1 MPLPMPRKKRSSHLR
16 ELTET
21 RANAAGEIRHYERI
35 LAEVQELLAIA
46 RSDLAACD
54 RLIRKYDV
62 RLDPTRIKPVRA
74 RTQYGGS
81 GRLRKAIVQV
91 LREVYPGNLTT
102 SQIAIEIQLQFGI
115 EFATPFERKRWFDNS
130 LTRALRA
137 MLRDGIV
144 ERLHNPRVNTG
155 EAGRWRVRS
164 SSGPSADHLL
174 EQLVA
179 LGAPVDEPEEG
190 SD

>member
-1 MPLPMPRKKRSSHLR
+1 MPRKKRSSHLR

-74 RTQYGGS
+74 RTQY
-81 GRLRKAIVQV
+81 
-91 LREVYPGNLTT
+91 
-102 SQIAIEIQLQFGI
+102 
-115 EFATPFERKRWFDNS
+115 
-130 LTRALRA
+130 
-137 MLRDGIV
+137 
-144 ERLHNPRVNTG
+144 
-155 EAGRWRVRS
+155 
-164 SSGPSADHLL
+164 
-174 EQLVA
+174 
-179 LGAPVDEPEEG
+179 
-190 SD
+190 